1 MLLLR
6 VIWEWFCVG
15 YFLLILDFG
24 PTKLFFRDKNKKF
37 ITVTRGYQIYNYVV
51 YYKVPKEVCGY
62 R

>member
-1 MLLLR
+1 MVLCGVLLAY
-6 VIWEWFCVG
+6 IGFW
-15 YFLLILDFG
+15 

>member
-1 MLLLR
+1 M
-6 VIWEWFCVG
+6 G

-24 PTKLFFRDKNKKF
+24 PTKLFFRDKNKKL
-37 ITVTRGYQIYNYVV
+37 ITVTRGYQIYYYVV